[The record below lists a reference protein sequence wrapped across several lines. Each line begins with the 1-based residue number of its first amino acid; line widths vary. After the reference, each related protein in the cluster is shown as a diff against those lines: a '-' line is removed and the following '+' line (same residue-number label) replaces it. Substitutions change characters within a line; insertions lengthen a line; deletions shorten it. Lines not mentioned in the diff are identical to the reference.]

1 MTSIPSI
8 LHGNLLPYLSQLHK
22 TLDHSQ
28 VNEVLKKIIEI
39 CEGCKA
45 KKILSNH
52 GKMHKALYGRI
63 KDELQLNIMVIGP
76 SGLHFGL

>member
-28 VNEVLKKIIEI
+28 VNEVLKKSLKSARDVKRKRIY
-39 CEGCKA
+39 
-45 KKILSNH
+45 KIMEKCTKLC
-52 GKMHKALYGRI
+52 M
-63 KDELQLNIMVIGP
+63 EE
-76 SGLHFGL
+76 

>member
-1 MTSIPSI
+1 MHSSRYEALGPIVNKKK
-8 LHGNLLPYLSQLHK
+8 LHESVGLVQFVVFVVR
-22 TLDHSQ
+22 D
-28 VNEVLKKIIEI
+28 
-39 CEGCKA
+39 GCKA
-45 KKILSNH
+45 KEILSNH

>member
-39 CEGCKA
+39 REGCKA
-45 KKILSNH
+45 KKIL
-52 GKMHKALYGRI
+52 
-63 KDELQLNIMVIGP
+63 
-76 SGLHFGL
+76 

>member
-28 VNEVLKKIIEI
+28 VNEVIKKNIEI
-39 CEGCKA
+39 REGCKA
-45 KKILSNH
+45 KKNL
-52 GKMHKALYGRI
+52 
-63 KDELQLNIMVIGP
+63 
-76 SGLHFGL
+76 

>member
-28 VNEVLKKIIEI
+28 VNEVLKSARDVKR
-39 CEGCKA
+39 KRF
-45 KKILSNH
+45 
-52 GKMHKALYGRI
+52 Y
-63 KDELQLNIMVIGP
+63 QIMENSQSFVWKNKG
-76 SGLHFGL
+76 

>member
-28 VNEVLKKIIEI
+28 VNEVIKKTLKFARDVKRKRIYKIMEK
-39 CEGCKA
+39 CTKLCME
-45 KKILSNH
+45 
-52 GKMHKALYGRI
+52 
-63 KDELQLNIMVIGP
+63 E
-76 SGLHFGL
+76 